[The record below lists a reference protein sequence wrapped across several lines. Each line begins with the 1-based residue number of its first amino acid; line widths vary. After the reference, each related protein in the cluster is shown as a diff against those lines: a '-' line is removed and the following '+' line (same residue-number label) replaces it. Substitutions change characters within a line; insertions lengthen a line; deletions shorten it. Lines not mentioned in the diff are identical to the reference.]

1 MYSAVLLKSDPQGED
16 ERSEKPTDAD
26 NQQGSRRNVLLT
38 PQRLHAE
45 LLVTSAT
52 RMQAYLQGALKDA
65 TKSAAHRTYRY
76 GQSQRS
82 WLETIQVIL
91 GVLGHRSW
99 IYREG
104 QDRNFW
110 VLETSARFLSEAYEA
125 TALSGTVEGLDYV
138 RGYFDADG
146 GMPRDPQAR
155 LYVQYAQKDRQS
167 LERVA
172 KILASWEI
180 QSGRIH
186 NPSVEVDPHYW
197 RFFVRAASHERF
209 MKLVG
214 SWHPIKRALI
224 ETRMKI
230 ESTPHGDVGTNVNK
244 VAVPEG
250 AAGSPPF

>member
-1 MYSAVLLKSDPQGED
+1 M
-16 ERSEKPTDAD
+16 
-26 NQQGSRRNVLLT
+26 T

-45 LLVTSAT
+45 LLVTSAM
-52 RMQAYLQGALKDA
+52 RLQSYLQGALKDA
-65 TKSAAHRTYRY
+65 TKSALHRTHRY
-76 GQSQRS
+76 GQSDRK
-82 WLETIQVIL
+82 WLETLQVML
-91 GVLGHRSW
+91 DVLGHRSW

-104 QDRNFW
+104 RERNFW

-125 TALSGTVEGLDYV
+125 TALIGTGEGLDYS

-146 GMPRDPQAR
+146 GLPRDPDAR
-155 LYVQYAQKDRQS
+155 LYLQFAQKDRQS
-167 LERVA
+167 LETV
-172 KILASWEI
+172 KEILRSWEI
-180 QSGRIH
+180 ECGRLH
-186 NPSVEVDPHYW
+186 NPSAEVDPDYW
-197 RFFVRAASHERF
+197 RFFVRAASHQRF

-214 SWHPIKRALI
+214 SWHPTKRALI

>member
-1 MYSAVLLKSDPQGED
+1 M
-16 ERSEKPTDAD
+16 
-26 NQQGSRRNVLLT
+26 T

-45 LLVTSAT
+45 LLVTSAM
-52 RMQAYLQGALKDA
+52 RLQSYLQGALKDA
-65 TKSAAHRTYRY
+65 TKSALHRTHRY
-76 GQSQRS
+76 GQSDRK
-82 WLETIQVIL
+82 WLETLQVML
-91 GVLGHRSW
+91 DVLGHRSW

-104 QDRNFW
+104 RERNFW

-125 TALSGTVEGLDYV
+125 TALIGTGEGLDYS

-146 GMPRDPQAR
+146 GLPRDPDAW
-155 LYVQYAQKDRQS
+155 LYLQFAQKDRQS
-167 LERVA
+167 LETVKELLR
-172 KILASWEI
+172 SWEI
-180 QSGRIH
+180 ECGRIH
-186 NPSVEVDPHYW
+186 NPSAEVDPDYW
-197 RFFVRAASHERF
+197 RFFVRAASHQRF

-214 SWHPIKRALI
+214 SWHPTKRALI

>member
-1 MYSAVLLKSDPQGED
+1 M
-16 ERSEKPTDAD
+16 
-26 NQQGSRRNVLLT
+26 T

-45 LLVTSAT
+45 LLVTSAM
-52 RMQAYLQGALKDA
+52 RLQSYLQGALKDA
-65 TKSAAHRTYRY
+65 TKSALHRTHRY
-76 GQSQRS
+76 GQSDRK
-82 WLETIQVIL
+82 WLETLQVML
-91 GVLGHRSW
+91 DVLGHRSW

-104 QDRNFW
+104 RERNFW

-125 TALSGTVEGLDYV
+125 TALIGTGEGLDYS

-146 GMPRDPQAR
+146 GLPRDPDAR
-155 LYVQYAQKDRQS
+155 LYLQFAQKDRQS
-167 LERVA
+167 LETV
-172 KILASWEI
+172 KEILRTWEI
-180 QSGRIH
+180 ECGRIH
-186 NPSVEVDPHYW
+186 NPSAEVDPDYW
-197 RFFVRAASHERF
+197 RFFVRAASHQRF

-214 SWHPIKRALI
+214 SWHPTKRALI

>member
-1 MYSAVLLKSDPQGED
+1 M
-16 ERSEKPTDAD
+16 
-26 NQQGSRRNVLLT
+26 T

-45 LLVTSAT
+45 LLVTSAM
-52 RMQAYLQGALKDA
+52 RLQSYLRGALKDA
-65 TKSAAHRTYRY
+65 TKSALHRTHRY
-76 GQSQRS
+76 GQSDRK
-82 WLETIQVIL
+82 WLETLQVML
-91 GVLGHRSW
+91 DVLGHRSW

-104 QDRNFW
+104 RERNFW

-125 TALSGTVEGLDYV
+125 TALIGTGEGLDYS

-146 GMPRDPQAR
+146 GLPRDPDAR
-155 LYVQYAQKDRQS
+155 LYLQFAQKDRQS
-167 LERVA
+167 LETV
-172 KILASWEI
+172 KEILRSWEI
-180 QSGRIH
+180 ECGRIH
-186 NPSVEVDPHYW
+186 NPSAEVDPDYW
-197 RFFVRAASHERF
+197 RFFVRAASHQRF

-214 SWHPIKRALI
+214 SWHPTKRALI